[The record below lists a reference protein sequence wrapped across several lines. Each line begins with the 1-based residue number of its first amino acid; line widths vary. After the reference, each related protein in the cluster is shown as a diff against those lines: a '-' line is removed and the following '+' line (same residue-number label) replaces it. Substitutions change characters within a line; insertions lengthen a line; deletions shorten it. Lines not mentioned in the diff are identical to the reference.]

1 MNPMFDAIFV
11 AITVLFFVAS
21 IGYVHF
27 CERVK

>member
-1 MNPMFDAIFV
+1 MYLMWDALFV
-11 AITVLFFVAS
+11 AITILFFVAS